1 MQTNFE
7 VIMNTEN
14 DGMFVLV
21 DNQPNIVISPPD
33 KAGWRE
39 VLIGIHQSIYAKPI
53 LKDAEEYIFNE
64 LKLSRNNSMRN
75 WRWTWIHTDEHGMK
89 FYTTNVRNTPK
100 VGEEE

>member
-1 MQTNFE
+1 MQAQFE
-7 VIMNTEN
+7 VIMNTE
-14 DGMFVLV
+14 DEGMFILV

-39 VLIGIHQSIYAKPI
+39 ILIGIHQSIPSKPI
-53 LKDAEEYIFNE
+53 FKAAEEYIFNE
-64 LKLSRNNSMRN
+64 LKLSRNNGMRN

-89 FYTTNVRNTPK
+89 FYTSNVRNTPQ